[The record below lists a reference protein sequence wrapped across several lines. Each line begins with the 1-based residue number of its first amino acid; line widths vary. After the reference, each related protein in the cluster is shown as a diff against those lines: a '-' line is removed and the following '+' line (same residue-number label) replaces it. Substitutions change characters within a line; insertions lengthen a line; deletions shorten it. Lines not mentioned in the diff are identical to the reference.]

1 MLIEV
6 VGAVIVKDNKILGAQ
21 RPLDKSLGGFW
32 EFPGGKLELGEDPK
46 SALKREL
53 EEEMDC
59 AIEVHDFIVRSVYS
73 YDFGDIALS
82 TYFCTLVDS
91 EPVLNE
97 HIEMKWLKT
106 SELDTVKWAPADEET
121 LEILKRTNLS
131 ELNYGR

>member
-59 AIEVHDFIVRSVYS
+59 DIIVYDFIVRSVYS

-82 TYFCTLVDS
+82 TYFCTLVDD

-97 HIEMKWLKT
+97 HIDIKWLMT

-121 LEILKRTNLS
+121 LEILKHTNLS